1 MPIRAAMILPVD
13 LDRSVFCAQ
22 VEVKKLLSAPA
33 SAPRS
38 ANRHAGDSTLLS
50 PTSVMRGVV
59 AEATFPP
66 ASAPKQGS
74 MSVATAPPVSGSA
87 PSAKNQ
93 MAPTNGTAPVHVAA
107 GVASSAGPVQ
117 EEVLD
122 LGGGSLALRIIRLTK
137 MLNTGK
143 ISKERHEREL
153 KRLLRVR
160 AFGCPVLDTPDAR
173 CRLSAC
179 PPPRTLNRMGGTY
192 RGWGCAGQLRA
203 GQGHHRGSR
212 VDVQRVRAW
221 LRTRRAGLEL
231 PRL

>member
-160 AFGCPVLDTPDAR
+160 AFGCPVLATPAAR
-173 CRLSAC
+173 RRPSAC
-179 PPPRTLNRMGGTY
+179 PPPRALEPHEWHLPGLG
-192 RGWGCAGQLRA
+192 L
-203 GQGHHRGSR
+203 
-212 VDVQRVRAW
+212 
-221 LRTRRAGLEL
+221 RRATASWSRAPSRKPGG
-231 PRL
+231 RATCASVA